1 MALLGKI
8 REKSIFLI
16 IVIGLALFAFVI
28 SGALG
33 TGNSDSTSN
42 EPIGTINGKE
52 IPLDNFRFMVEQ
64 TERNFGLTT
73 MQAVDNVWKQYVR
86 NFVFEDQFEIL
97 GIGAGRDQIEQV
109 VSSTESI
116 INDERFINEAGF
128 FDFGLF
134 TDFIVQM
141 KNSNPQAYESWK
153 QQELSIISSA
163 KENIYFD
170 LIKSSVAVT
179 PKDAEIFHH
188 LENDNIDIEYVKYP
202 YSHISDTIF
211 NISDQDIENYIDK
224 NQDKY
229 SRNESRSIE
238 YVSFFENATKKDIKD
253 IRESLINLTEDK
265 YEYNDVSKLTDTI
278 FGFYNTRYLNDFIN
292 RYSDEEFDSI
302 YLTKG
307 KLPSDYAEILF
318 NLKSGESF
326 GPYKDIN
333 SFKIS
338 KLIDKKKNGSIRAS
352 HILISHNE
360 SNRKPPNVNR
370 TKEEAKRVAN
380 NLYRQILRNK
390 SKFESLAEQ
399 FSDGPSKSLGGDLG
413 FFTEKQIEPAFFT
426 FAKKNRIGKV
436 GLVET
441 SFGFHIIKIVDK
453 QDMVLLASLT
463 KNIVPSE
470 KTSNEVFKNA
480 TQFEMN
486 SLNDNFQ
493 NAAQESNYNVRF
505 VPNINKLDENLPGL
519 PSQRRVIQ
527 WIFDDSREV
536 GEIKKF
542 DLSFGGYVVVK
553 LKNINYEGVADIDEV
568 REEITRELIN
578 KKKANLII
586 NENSNL
592 TTLEEFA
599 GKHKLEII
607 TANAINQK
615 SGTIVGSG
623 EEPLIVGKAFGL
635 EELEISKLL
644 IGKSGVYKL
653 KIIKKSIA
661 EDLPDYS
668 NLALKLESEE
678 RKNLPSL
685 IISALENTAEIKDNR
700 SIFYW
705 FINYNFIFEN
715 GMTVLNPFLEK

>member
-42 EPIGTINGKE
+42 EPIGVINGKE
-52 IPLDNFRFMVEQ
+52 IPLENFRFMVEQ

-86 NFVFEDQFEIL
+86 NFVFENQFEIL
-97 GIGAGRDQIEQV
+97 GIDAGRDQIEQV

-116 INDERFINEAGF
+116 INDERFTNEAGF

-141 KNSNPQAYESWK
+141 KNTNPQAYESWK

-170 LIKSSVAVT
+170 LIKSSIAVT
-179 PKDAEIFHH
+179 PKDAEIFYH
-188 LENDNIDIEYVKYP
+188 LENDNIDFEYVKYP
-202 YSHISDTIF
+202 YSQISDTIF
-211 NISDQDIENYIDK
+211 RFSDQEIKNYINK

-229 SRNESRSIE
+229 KRDESRSLD
-238 YVSFFENATKKDIKD
+238 YVAFFENATENDIKD
-253 IRESLINLTEDK
+253 IRESLIKLTEDRL
-265 YEYNDVSKLTDTI
+265 EYNDVSKLTDTI
-278 FGFYNTRYLNDFIN
+278 VGFYNTKYLNDFIN

-302 YLTKG
+302 YLAKG

-318 NLKSGESF
+318 NLKIGESF

-338 KLIDKKKNGSIRAS
+338 KLVDKKRNSSIRAS

-360 SNRKPPNVNR
+360 SNQKPPNINR
-370 TKEEAKRVAN
+370 TKDDAKRLAN
-380 NLYRQILRNK
+380 KLFRQILKNK
-390 SKFESLAEQ
+390 SKFESLAEE

-413 FFTEKQIEPAFFT
+413 FFTEEQIEPAFFS
-426 FAKKNRIGKV
+426 FAKKNRIGKIGV
-436 GLVET
+436 VET

-453 QDMVLLASLT
+453 QDLVLLANLT
-463 KNIVPSE
+463 KKIVPSE

-480 TQFEMN
+480 TKFEMN
-486 SLNDNFQ
+486 SLNNDFKS
-493 NAAQESNYNVRF
+493 AAQESGYNVRT
-505 VPNINKLDENLPGL
+505 VKNINKLDENLPGL
-519 PSQRRVIQ
+519 PSQRRIIQ
-527 WIFDDSREV
+527 WVFDDNREV
-536 GEIKKF
+536 GEIKRF

-553 LKNINYEGVADIDEV
+553 LKNINDKGVAKVDEV
-568 REEITRELIN
+568 RDEITSELLN
-578 KKKANLII
+578 KKKAELII
-586 NENSNL
+586 KDNSNI
-592 TTLEEFA
+592 TTLEKFA
-599 GKHKLEII
+599 AKNKLEII
-607 TANAINQK
+607 TANAVNQK

-623 EEPLIVGKAFGL
+623 EESFIVGKAFGL
-635 EELEISKLL
+635 DELQTSKLL
-644 IGKSGVYKL
+644 IGNSGVYKL
-653 KIIKKSIA
+653 KITKKSIA

-668 NLALKLESEE
+668 SLALKLENEE

-685 IISALENTAEIKDNR
+685 IISALENVAEIQDNR
-700 SIFYW
+700 AIFY
-705 FINYNFIFEN
+705 
-715 GMTVLNPFLEK
+715 

>member
-42 EPIGTINGKE
+42 EPIGVINGKE
-52 IPLDNFRFMVEQ
+52 IPLENFRFMVEQ

-86 NFVFEDQFEIL
+86 NFVFENQFEIL
-97 GIGAGRDQIEQV
+97 GIDAGRDQIEQV

-116 INDERFINEAGF
+116 INDERFTNEAGF

-141 KNSNPQAYESWK
+141 KNTNPQAYESWK

-170 LIKSSVAVT
+170 LIKSSIAVT
-179 PKDAEIFHH
+179 PKDAEIFYH
-188 LENDNIDIEYVKYP
+188 LENDNIDFEYVKYP
-202 YSHISDTIF
+202 YSQISDTIF
-211 NISDQDIENYIDK
+211 RFSDQEIKNYINK

-229 SRNESRSIE
+229 ERDESRSLD
-238 YVSFFENATKKDIKD
+238 YVAFFENATENDIKN
-253 IRESLINLTEDK
+253 IRESLIKLTEDRL
-265 YEYNDVSKLTDTI
+265 EYNDVSKLTDTI
-278 FGFYNTRYLNDFIN
+278 VGFYNTKYLNDFIN

-302 YLTKG
+302 YLAKG

-318 NLKSGESF
+318 NLKIGESF

-338 KLIDKKKNGSIRAS
+338 KLVDKKRNSSIRAS

-360 SNRKPPNVNR
+360 SNQKPPNINR
-370 TKEEAKRVAN
+370 TKDDAKRLAN
-380 NLYRQILRNK
+380 KLFRQILKNK
-390 SKFESLAEQ
+390 SKFESLAEE

-413 FFTEKQIEPAFFT
+413 FFTEEQIEPAFFS
-426 FAKKNRIGKV
+426 FAKKNRIGKIGV
-436 GLVET
+436 VET

-453 QDMVLLASLT
+453 QDLVLLANLT
-463 KNIVPSE
+463 KKIVPSE
-470 KTSNEVFKNA
+470 ETSNEVFKNA
-480 TQFEMN
+480 TKFEMN
-486 SLNDNFQ
+486 SLNNDFKS
-493 NAAQESNYNVRF
+493 AAQGSGYNVRT
-505 VPNINKLDENLPGL
+505 VKNINKLDENLPGL
-519 PSQRRVIQ
+519 PSQRRIIQ
-527 WIFDDSREV
+527 WVFDDDREV
-536 GEIKKF
+536 GEIKRF

-553 LKNINYEGVADIDEV
+553 LKNINDKGFAKVDEV
-568 REEITRELIN
+568 RDEITRELLN
-578 KKKANLII
+578 KKKAELII
-586 NENSNL
+586 KDNSNI
-592 TTLEEFA
+592 TTLEKFA
-599 GKHKLEII
+599 AKNKLEII
-607 TANAINQK
+607 TANAVNQK

-623 EEPLIVGKAFGL
+623 EESFIVGKAFGL
-635 EELEISKLL
+635 DELQTSKLL
-644 IGKSGVYKL
+644 IGNSGVYKL
-653 KIIKKSIA
+653 KITKKSIA

-668 NLALKLESEE
+668 SLALKLENEE

-685 IISALENTAEIKDNR
+685 IISALENVAEIQDNR
-700 SIFYW
+700 AIFY
-705 FINYNFIFEN
+705 
-715 GMTVLNPFLEK
+715 

>member
-33 TGNSDSTSN
+33 TGSSNSTSN
-42 EPIGTINGKE
+42 EPIGVINGKE
-52 IPLDNFRFMVEQ
+52 IPLENFRFMVEQ

-73 MQAVDNVWKQYVR
+73 MQAVNNVWKQYIR

-97 GIGAGRDQIEQV
+97 GIDAGRDQIEQV

-141 KNSNPQAYESWK
+141 KNTNPQAYESWK

-170 LIKSSVAVT
+170 LIKSSLAVT
-179 PKDAEIFHH
+179 SKDAEIFYH
-188 LENDNIDIEYVKYP
+188 LENDNIDLEYVKFP
-202 YSHISDTIF
+202 YSKIPDTIF
-211 NISDQDIENYIDK
+211 KLSDQDIKKYIDK
-224 NQDKY
+224 NQNKY
-229 SRNESRSIE
+229 KRDESRSIE
-238 YVSFFENATKKDIKD
+238 YVSFFENATEEDIKD
-253 IRESLINLTEDK
+253 IRESLLNLTEDRL
-265 YEYNDVSKLTDTI
+265 EYNDVSKLTDTI
-278 FGFYNTRYLNDFIN
+278 VGFYNTKYLSDFVN

-318 NLKSGESF
+318 NLKIGESF

-338 KLIDKKKNGSIRAS
+338 KLIDKKKNASIRAS

-360 SNRKPPNVNR
+360 SNAKPPNINR
-370 TKEEAKRVAN
+370 TKDEAKKLAN
-380 NLYRQILRNK
+380 KLFRQIIRNK
-390 SKFESLAEQ
+390 SKFESLAEE

-413 FFTEKQIEPAFFT
+413 FFTQDQIEPEFFR
-426 FAKKNRIGKV
+426 FAENNRIGKI

-441 SFGFHIIKIVDK
+441 SFGFHVIKIVDK
-453 QDMVLLASLT
+453 EDLVLIANLT
-463 KNIVPSE
+463 KKIVPSE
-470 KTSNEVFKNA
+470 QTSNEVFKNA

-486 SLNDNFQ
+486 SLNNNFET
-493 NAAQESNYNVRF
+493 AAQKSGYKIRLVS
-505 VPNINKLDENLPGL
+505 NINKLDENLPGL
-519 PSQRRVIQ
+519 PSQRRIVQ
-527 WIFDDSREV
+527 WAFDDTREL
-536 GEIKKF
+536 GEIKRF

-553 LKNINYEGVADIDEV
+553 LKNINDKGVRDLNEV
-568 REEITRELIN
+568 REEITREILN
-578 KKKANLII
+578 NKKANLIVK
-586 NENSNL
+586 ENSNFN
-592 TTLEEFA
+592 TLEEFA
-599 GKHKLEII
+599 AKNKLEII

-623 EEPLIVGKAFGL
+623 EEPFIVGKAFGL
-635 EELEISKLL
+635 DESEISELL
-644 IGKSGVYKL
+644 IGNSGVFKL
-653 KIIKKSIA
+653 KISKKSYA

-668 NLALKLESEE
+668 ELASKLETEE
-678 RKNLPSL
+678 RKNLSNL
-685 IISALENTAEIKDNR
+685 IISALENIAEIKDNR
-700 SIFYW
+700 STFY
-705 FINYNFIFEN
+705 
-715 GMTVLNPFLEK
+715 

>member
-42 EPIGTINGKE
+42 EPIGVINGKE
-52 IPLDNFRFMVEQ
+52 IPLENFRFMVEQ
-64 TERNFGLTT
+64 TERNFSLTT

-86 NFVFEDQFEIL
+86 NFVFENQFEIL
-97 GIGAGRDQIEQV
+97 GIDAGRDQIEQV

-116 INDERFINEAGF
+116 INDERFTNEAGF

-134 TDFIVQM
+134 TDFIIQM
-141 KNSNPQAYESWK
+141 KNTNPQAYESWK

-170 LIKSSVAVT
+170 LIKSSIAVT
-179 PKDAEIFHH
+179 PKDAEIFYH
-188 LENDNIDIEYVKYP
+188 LENDNIDFEYVKYP
-202 YSHISDTIF
+202 YSQISDTIF
-211 NISDQDIENYIDK
+211 RFSDQEIKNYINK

-229 SRNESRSIE
+229 ERDESRSLD
-238 YVSFFENATKKDIKD
+238 YVAFFENATDNDIKD
-253 IRESLINLTEDK
+253 IRESLIKLTEDRL
-265 YEYNDVSKLTDTI
+265 EYNDVSKLTDTI
-278 FGFYNTRYLNDFIN
+278 VGFYNTKYLNDFIN

-302 YLTKG
+302 YLAKG
-307 KLPSDYAEILF
+307 KLPSEYAEILF
-318 NLKSGESF
+318 NLKIGESF

-338 KLIDKKKNGSIRAS
+338 KLVDKKRNSSIRAS

-360 SNRKPPNVNR
+360 SNQKPPNINR
-370 TKEEAKRVAN
+370 TKDDAKRLAN
-380 NLYRQILRNK
+380 KLFRQILKNK
-390 SKFESLAEQ
+390 SKFESLAEE

-413 FFTEKQIEPAFFT
+413 FFTEEQIEPAFFS
-426 FAKKNRIGKV
+426 FAKKNRIGKIGV
-436 GLVET
+436 VET

-453 QDMVLLASLT
+453 QDLVLLANLT
-463 KNIVPSE
+463 KKIVPSE

-480 TQFEMN
+480 TKFEMN
-486 SLNDNFQ
+486 SLNNDFKS
-493 NAAQESNYNVRF
+493 AAQGSGYNVRT
-505 VPNINKLDENLPGL
+505 VKNINKLDENLPGL
-519 PSQRRVIQ
+519 PSQRRIIQ
-527 WIFDDSREV
+527 WVFDDDREV
-536 GEIKKF
+536 GEIKRF

-553 LKNINYEGVADIDEV
+553 LKNINDKGFAKVDEV
-568 REEITRELIN
+568 RDEITRELLN
-578 KKKANLII
+578 KKKAELII
-586 NENSNL
+586 KDNSNI

-599 GKHKLEII
+599 AKNKLEIT

-623 EEPLIVGKAFGL
+623 EESFIVGKAFGL
-635 EELEISKLL
+635 DELQTSKLL
-644 IGKSGVYKL
+644 IGNSGVYKL
-653 KIIKKSIA
+653 KITKRSIA

-668 NLALKLESEE
+668 SLALKLENEE

-685 IISALENTAEIKDNR
+685 IISALENVAEIQDNR
-700 SIFYW
+700 AIFY
-705 FINYNFIFEN
+705 
-715 GMTVLNPFLEK
+715 

>member
-33 TGNSDSTSN
+33 TGSSNSTSN
-42 EPIGTINGKE
+42 EPIGVINGKE
-52 IPLDNFRFMVEQ
+52 IPLENFRFMVEQ

-73 MQAVDNVWKQYVR
+73 MQAVNNVWKQYIR

-97 GIGAGRDQIEQV
+97 GIDAGRDQIEQV

-141 KNSNPQAYESWK
+141 KNTNPQAYESWK

-170 LIKSSVAVT
+170 LIKSSLAVT
-179 PKDAEIFHH
+179 SKDAEIFYH
-188 LENDNIDIEYVKYP
+188 LENDNIDLEYVKFP
-202 YSHISDTIF
+202 YSKIPDTIF
-211 NISDQDIENYIDK
+211 KLSDQDIKKYIDK
-224 NQDKY
+224 NQNKY
-229 SRNESRSIE
+229 KRDESRSIE
-238 YVSFFENATKKDIKD
+238 YVSFFENATEEDIKD
-253 IRESLINLTEDK
+253 IRESLLNLTEDRL
-265 YEYNDVSKLTDTI
+265 EYNDVSKLTDTI
-278 FGFYNTRYLNDFIN
+278 VGFYNTKYLSDFVN

-318 NLKSGESF
+318 NLKIGESF

-338 KLIDKKKNGSIRAS
+338 KLIDKKKNASIRAS

-360 SNRKPPNVNR
+360 SNAKPPNINR
-370 TKEEAKRVAN
+370 TKDEAKKLAN
-380 NLYRQILRNK
+380 KLFRQIIRDK
-390 SKFESLAEQ
+390 SKFESLAEE

-413 FFTEKQIEPAFFT
+413 FFTQDQIEPEFFR
-426 FAKKNRIGKV
+426 FAENNRIGKI

-441 SFGFHIIKIVDK
+441 SFGFHVIKIVDK
-453 QDMVLLASLT
+453 EDLVLIANLT
-463 KNIVPSE
+463 KKIVPSE
-470 KTSNEVFKNA
+470 QTSNEVFKNA

-486 SLNDNFQ
+486 SLNNNFEI
-493 NAAQESNYNVRF
+493 AAQKSGYKIRLVS
-505 VPNINKLDENLPGL
+505 NINKLDENLPGL
-519 PSQRRVIQ
+519 PSQRRIVQ
-527 WIFDDSREV
+527 WAFDDTREL
-536 GEIKKF
+536 GEIKRF

-553 LKNINYEGVADIDEV
+553 LKNINDKGVRDLNEV
-568 REEITRELIN
+568 REEITREILN
-578 KKKANLII
+578 NKKANLIVK
-586 NENSNL
+586 ENSNFN
-592 TTLEEFA
+592 TLEEFA
-599 GKHKLEII
+599 AKNKLEII

-623 EEPLIVGKAFGL
+623 EEPFIVGKAFGL
-635 EELEISKLL
+635 DESEISELL
-644 IGKSGVYKL
+644 IGNSGVFKL
-653 KIIKKSIA
+653 KISKKSNA

-668 NLALKLESEE
+668 ELASKMETEE
-678 RKNLPSL
+678 RKNLSNL
-685 IISALENTAEIKDNR
+685 IISALENIAEIEDNR
-700 SIFYW
+700 STFY
-705 FINYNFIFEN
+705 
-715 GMTVLNPFLEK
+715 

>member
-33 TGNSDSTSN
+33 TGSSNSTSN
-42 EPIGTINGKE
+42 EPIGVINGKE
-52 IPLDNFRFMVEQ
+52 IPLENFRFMVEQ

-73 MQAVDNVWKQYVR
+73 MQAVNNVWKQYIR

-97 GIGAGRDQIEQV
+97 GIDAGRDQIEQV

-141 KNSNPQAYESWK
+141 KNTNPQAYESWK

-170 LIKSSVAVT
+170 LIKSSLAVT
-179 PKDAEIFHH
+179 SKDAEIFYH
-188 LENDNIDIEYVKYP
+188 LENDNIDLEYVKFP
-202 YSHISDTIF
+202 YSKIPDTIF
-211 NISDQDIENYIDK
+211 KLSDQDIKKYIDK
-224 NQDKY
+224 NQNKY
-229 SRNESRSIE
+229 KRDESRSIE
-238 YVSFFENATKKDIKD
+238 YVSFFENATEEDIKD
-253 IRESLINLTEDK
+253 IRESLLNLTEDRL
-265 YEYNDVSKLTDTI
+265 EYNDVSKLTDTI
-278 FGFYNTRYLNDFIN
+278 VGFYNTKYLSDFIN
-292 RYSDEEFDSI
+292 RYSDKEFDSI

-318 NLKSGESF
+318 NLKIGESF
-326 GPYKDIN
+326 GPYRDIN

-338 KLIDKKKNGSIRAS
+338 KLVDKKKNASIRAS

-360 SNRKPPNVNR
+360 SNAKPPNINR
-370 TKEEAKRVAN
+370 TKDEAKKLAN
-380 NLYRQILRNK
+380 KLFRQILRNK
-390 SKFESLAEQ
+390 SKFESLAEE

-413 FFTEKQIEPAFFT
+413 FFTQDQIEPEFFS
-426 FAKKNRIGKV
+426 FAEKNRIGKI

-441 SFGFHIIKIVDK
+441 SFGFHVIKIVDK
-453 QDMVLLASLT
+453 EDLVLIANLT
-463 KNIVPSE
+463 KKIVPSE
-470 KTSNEVFKNA
+470 QTSNEVFKNA

-486 SLNDNFQ
+486 SLNNNFET
-493 NAAQESNYNVRF
+493 AAQKSGYKIRLVS
-505 VPNINKLDENLPGL
+505 NINKLDENLPGL
-519 PSQRRVIQ
+519 PSQRRIVQ
-527 WIFDDSREV
+527 WAFDDTREL
-536 GEIKKF
+536 GEIKRF

-553 LKNINYEGVADIDEV
+553 LKNINDKGVRDLNEV
-568 REEITRELIN
+568 REEITREILN
-578 KKKANLII
+578 NKKANLIVK
-586 NENSNL
+586 ENSNFN
-592 TTLEEFA
+592 TLEEFA
-599 GKHKLEII
+599 AKNKLEII

-623 EEPLIVGKAFGL
+623 EEPFIVGKAFGL
-635 EELEISKLL
+635 DESEISELL
-644 IGKSGVYKL
+644 IGNSGVFKL
-653 KIIKKSIA
+653 KISKKSYA

-668 NLALKLESEE
+668 ELASKLETEE
-678 RKNLPSL
+678 RKNLSNL
-685 IISALENTAEIKDNR
+685 IISALENIAEIKDNR
-700 SIFYW
+700 STFY
-705 FINYNFIFEN
+705 
-715 GMTVLNPFLEK
+715 

>member
-33 TGNSDSTSN
+33 TGNSDSISN

-73 MQAVDNVWKQYVR
+73 MQAVDNVWKQYIR

-97 GIGAGRDQIEQV
+97 GIDAGRDQIEQV

-170 LIKSSVAVT
+170 LIKSSIAVT

-202 YSHISDTIF
+202 YSQISDTIF
-211 NISDQDIENYIDK
+211 NLSDQDIENYIDK

-229 SRNESRSIE
+229 TRNESRSIE
-238 YVSFFENATKKDIKD
+238 YVSFFENATEKDIKD
-253 IRESLINLTEDK
+253 IRESLSNLTEDK

-278 FGFYNTRYLNDFIN
+278 VGFYNTRYLNDFIN

-318 NLKSGESF
+318 NLKPGESF

-370 TKEEAKRVAN
+370 TKDEAKRVAN
-380 NLYRQILRNK
+380 NLFRQVLRNN
-390 SKFESLAEQ
+390 SKFESLAEE

-413 FFTEKQIEPAFFT
+413 FFTEKQMEPAFFS
-426 FAKKNRIGKV
+426 FVKKNRIGKI

-453 QDMVLLASLT
+453 EDLVLLASLT

-493 NAAQESNYNVRF
+493 NSAREGNHKVRF

-519 PSQRRVIQ
+519 PSSQRRVIQ

-553 LKNINYEGVADIDEV
+553 LKNINYEGVADIDEL

-599 GKHKLEII
+599 GKNKLEII

-623 EEPLIVGKAFGL
+623 DEPFIVGKAFGL
-635 EELEISKLL
+635 EEFEISKLL

-661 EDLPDYS
+661 EDLLDYS
-668 NLALKLESEE
+668 DLALKLESEE

-700 SIFYW
+700 SIFY
-705 FINYNFIFEN
+705 
-715 GMTVLNPFLEK
+715 

>member
-97 GIGAGRDQIEQV
+97 GIDAGRDQIEQV

-134 TDFIVQM
+134 TDFIIQM

-202 YSHISDTIF
+202 YSQISDTIF
-211 NISDQDIENYIDK
+211 NISDQDIENFVDK
-224 NQDKY
+224 NQDKF

-238 YVSFFENATKKDIKD
+238 YVSFFENATEKDIKD
-253 IRESLINLTEDK
+253 IRESLTNLTEDK

-278 FGFYNTRYLNDFIN
+278 VGFYNTRYLNDFIN

-360 SNRKPPNVNR
+360 SNRKPPDVNR
-370 TKEEAKRVAN
+370 TKDEAKRLAN
-380 NLYRQILRNK
+380 NLFRQILRNK
-390 SKFESLAEQ
+390 SKFESLAEE

-413 FFTEKQIEPAFFT
+413 FFTEKQIEPPFFS
-426 FAKKNRIGKV
+426 FAKKNRIGKI

-453 QDMVLLASLT
+453 QDLVLLASLT

-505 VPNINKLDENLPGL
+505 VPNINRLDENLPGL

-568 REEITRELIN
+568 REEITRELLN
-578 KKKANLII
+578 KKKASLII

-599 GKHKLEII
+599 GKNKLEII
-607 TANAINQK
+607 AANAINQK

-623 EEPLIVGKAFGL
+623 EEPFIVGKAFGL

-700 SIFYW
+700 SIFY
-705 FINYNFIFEN
+705 
-715 GMTVLNPFLEK
+715 

>member
-42 EPIGTINGKE
+42 EPIGVINGKE
-52 IPLDNFRFMVEQ
+52 IPLENFRFMVEQ

-86 NFVFEDQFEIL
+86 NFVFENQFEIL
-97 GIGAGRDQIEQV
+97 GIDAGRDQIEQV

-116 INDERFINEAGF
+116 INDERFTNEAGF

-141 KNSNPQAYESWK
+141 KNTNPQAYESWK

-170 LIKSSVAVT
+170 LIKSSIAVT
-179 PKDAEIFHH
+179 PKDAEIFYH
-188 LENDNIDIEYVKYP
+188 LENDNIDFEYVKYP
-202 YSHISDTIF
+202 YSQISDTIF
-211 NISDQDIENYIDK
+211 RFSDQEIKNYINK

-229 SRNESRSIE
+229 ERDESRSLD
-238 YVSFFENATKKDIKD
+238 YVAFFENATENDIKN
-253 IRESLINLTEDK
+253 IRESLIKLTEDRL
-265 YEYNDVSKLTDTI
+265 EYNDVSKLTDTI
-278 FGFYNTRYLNDFIN
+278 VGFYNTKYLNDFIN

-302 YLTKG
+302 YLAKG

-318 NLKSGESF
+318 NLKIGESF

-338 KLIDKKKNGSIRAS
+338 KLVDKKRNSSIRAS

-360 SNRKPPNVNR
+360 SNQKPPNINR
-370 TKEEAKRVAN
+370 TKDDAKRLAN
-380 NLYRQILRNK
+380 KLFRQILKNK
-390 SKFESLAEQ
+390 SKFESLAEE

-413 FFTEKQIEPAFFT
+413 FFTEEQIEPAFFS
-426 FAKKNRIGKV
+426 FAKKNRIGKIGV
-436 GLVET
+436 VET

-453 QDMVLLASLT
+453 QDLVLLANLT
-463 KNIVPSE
+463 KKIVPSE
-470 KTSNEVFKNA
+470 ETSNEVFKNA
-480 TQFEMN
+480 TKFEMN
-486 SLNDNFQ
+486 SLNNDFKS
-493 NAAQESNYNVRF
+493 AAQESGYNVRT
-505 VPNINKLDENLPGL
+505 VKNINKLDENLPGL
-519 PSQRRVIQ
+519 PSQRRIIQ
-527 WIFDDSREV
+527 WVFDDNREV
-536 GEIKKF
+536 GEIKRF

-553 LKNINYEGVADIDEV
+553 LKNINDKGFAKVDEV
-568 REEITRELIN
+568 RDEITRELLN
-578 KKKANLII
+578 KKKAELII
-586 NENSNL
+586 KDNSNI

-599 GKHKLEII
+599 AKNKLEIT

-623 EEPLIVGKAFGL
+623 EESFIVGKAFGL
-635 EELEISKLL
+635 DELQTSKLL
-644 IGKSGVYKL
+644 IGNSGVYKL
-653 KIIKKSIA
+653 KITKKSIA

-668 NLALKLESEE
+668 SLALKLENEE

-685 IISALENTAEIKDNR
+685 IISALENVAEIQDNR
-700 SIFYW
+700 AIFY
-705 FINYNFIFEN
+705 
-715 GMTVLNPFLEK
+715 

>member
-42 EPIGTINGKE
+42 EPIGVINGKE
-52 IPLDNFRFMVEQ
+52 IPLENFRFMVEQ

-86 NFVFEDQFEIL
+86 NFVFENQFEIL
-97 GIGAGRDQIEQV
+97 GIDAGRDQIEQV

-116 INDERFINEAGF
+116 INDERFTNEAGF

-141 KNSNPQAYESWK
+141 KNTNPQAYESWK

-170 LIKSSVAVT
+170 LIKSSIAVT
-179 PKDAEIFHH
+179 PKDAEIFYH
-188 LENDNIDIEYVKYP
+188 LENDNIDFEYVKYP
-202 YSHISDTIF
+202 FSQISDTIF
-211 NISDQDIENYIDK
+211 RFSDQEIKNYINK

-229 SRNESRSIE
+229 KRDESRSLD
-238 YVSFFENATKKDIKD
+238 YVAFFENATENDIKD
-253 IRESLINLTEDK
+253 IRESLIKLTDDRL
-265 YEYNDVSKLTDTI
+265 EYNDVSKLTDTI
-278 FGFYNTRYLNDFIN
+278 VGFYNTKNLNDFIN

-302 YLTKG
+302 YLAKG

-318 NLKSGESF
+318 NLKIGESF

-338 KLIDKKKNGSIRAS
+338 KLVDKKRNSSIRAS

-360 SNRKPPNVNR
+360 SNQKPPNVNR
-370 TKEEAKRVAN
+370 TKDDAKRLSN
-380 NLYRQILRNK
+380 KLFRQILKDK
-390 SKFESLAEQ
+390 SKFESLAEE

-413 FFTEKQIEPAFFT
+413 FFTEEQIEPAFFS
-426 FAKKNRIGKV
+426 FAKKNRIGKIGV
-436 GLVET
+436 VET

-453 QDMVLLASLT
+453 QDLVLLANLT
-463 KNIVPSE
+463 KKIVPSE
-470 KTSNEVFKNA
+470 QTSNEVFKNA
-480 TQFEMN
+480 TKFEMT
-486 SLNDNFQ
+486 SLNNDFKS
-493 NAAQESNYNVRF
+493 AAQESGYNVRT
-505 VPNINKLDENLPGL
+505 VKNINKLDENLPGL
-519 PSQRRVIQ
+519 PSQRRIIQ
-527 WIFDDSREV
+527 WVFDDNREV
-536 GEIKKF
+536 GEIKRF

-553 LKNINYEGVADIDEV
+553 LKNINDKGVANVDEV
-568 REEITRELIN
+568 RDEITSELLN
-578 KKKANLII
+578 KKKAELII
-586 NENSNL
+586 KDNSNI
-592 TTLEEFA
+592 TTLEKFA
-599 GKHKLEII
+599 AKNKLEII
-607 TANAINQK
+607 TANAVNQR

-623 EEPLIVGKAFGL
+623 AEPFIVGKAFAL
-635 EELEISKLL
+635 DELQTSKLL
-644 IGKSGVYKL
+644 IGNSGVYKL
-653 KIIKKSIA
+653 KITKKSIA

-668 NLALKLESEE
+668 SLALKLENEE

-685 IISALENTAEIKDNR
+685 IISALENVAEIQDNR
-700 SIFYW
+700 AFFY
-705 FINYNFIFEN
+705 
-715 GMTVLNPFLEK
+715 

>member
-42 EPIGTINGKE
+42 EPIGVINGKE
-52 IPLDNFRFMVEQ
+52 IPLENFRFMVEQ

-86 NFVFEDQFEIL
+86 NFVFENQFEML
-97 GIGAGRDQIEQV
+97 GIDAGRDQIEQV

-116 INDERFINEAGF
+116 INDERFTNEAGF

-170 LIKSSVAVT
+170 LIKSSIAVT
-179 PKDAEIFHH
+179 PKDAEIFYH
-188 LENDNIDIEYVKYP
+188 LENDNIDFEYVKYP
-202 YSHISDTIF
+202 YSQISDTIF
-211 NISDQDIENYIDK
+211 RFSDQEIKNYINK

-229 SRNESRSIE
+229 KRDESRSLD
-238 YVSFFENATKKDIKD
+238 YVAFFENATENDIKD
-253 IRESLINLTEDK
+253 IRESLIKLTEDRL
-265 YEYNDVSKLTDTI
+265 EYNDVSKLTDTI
-278 FGFYNTRYLNDFIN
+278 VGFYNTKYLNDFIN

-302 YLTKG
+302 YLAKG

-318 NLKSGESF
+318 NLKIGESF

-338 KLIDKKKNGSIRAS
+338 KLVDKKRNSSIRAS

-360 SNRKPPNVNR
+360 SNQKPPNVNR
-370 TKEEAKRVAN
+370 TKDDAKRLAN
-380 NLYRQILRNK
+380 KLFRQILKNK
-390 SKFESLAEQ
+390 SKFESLAEE

-413 FFTEKQIEPAFFT
+413 FFTEEQIEPAFFS
-426 FAKKNRIGKV
+426 FAKKNRIGKIGV
-436 GLVET
+436 VET

-453 QDMVLLASLT
+453 QDLVLLANLT
-463 KNIVPSE
+463 KKIVPSE

-480 TQFEMN
+480 TKFEMN
-486 SLNDNFQ
+486 SLNNDFKS
-493 NAAQESNYNVRF
+493 AAQESGYNVRT
-505 VPNINKLDENLPGL
+505 VKNINKLDENLPGL
-519 PSQRRVIQ
+519 PSQRRIIQ
-527 WIFDDSREV
+527 WVFDDNREV
-536 GEIKKF
+536 GEIKRF

-553 LKNINYEGVADIDEV
+553 LKNINDKGVAKVDEV
-568 REEITRELIN
+568 RDEITSELLN
-578 KKKANLII
+578 KKKAELII
-586 NENSNL
+586 KDNSNI
-592 TTLEEFA
+592 TTLEKFA
-599 GKHKLEII
+599 AKNKLEII
-607 TANAINQK
+607 TANAVNQK

-623 EEPLIVGKAFGL
+623 EESFIVGKAFGL
-635 EELEISKLL
+635 DELQTSKLL
-644 IGKSGVYKL
+644 IGNSGVYKL
-653 KIIKKSIA
+653 KITKKTIA

-668 NLALKLESEE
+668 SLALKLENEE

-685 IISALENTAEIKDNR
+685 IISALENVAEIQDNR
-700 SIFYW
+700 AFFY
-705 FINYNFIFEN
+705 
-715 GMTVLNPFLEK
+715 

>member
-33 TGNSDSTSN
+33 SGNSDDTSN
-42 EPIGTINGKE
+42 DPIGIVNGKE
-52 IPLDNFRFMVEQ
+52 IPLENFRFMVEQ

-73 MQAVDNVWKQYVR
+73 MQAVDNVWKQYIR
-86 NFVFEDQFEIL
+86 NFVFENQFEIL
-97 GIGAGRDQIEQV
+97 GIDAGRDQIEQV

-141 KNSNPQAYESWK
+141 KNTNPQAYESWK

-179 PKDAEIFHH
+179 EKDAEIYYH
-188 LENDNIDIEYVKYP
+188 LENDNIDIEYVKFP
-202 YSHISDTIF
+202 YSEVSDTIF
-211 NISDQDIENYIDK
+211 KLSDQDIKNYIDNNK
-224 NQDKY
+224 DKY
-229 SRNESRSIE
+229 KRDESRSVE
-238 YVSFFENATKKDIKD
+238 YVSFFENATEEDIKD
-253 IRESLINLTEDK
+253 IRESIVDLTKDK

-278 FGFYNTRYLNDFIN
+278 IGFYNTKYLDEFVN
-292 RYSDEEFDSI
+292 RHSDEEFDSI

-307 KLPSDYAEILF
+307 KLPSEYAEILF
-318 NLKSGESF
+318 NLKIGESF

-338 KLIDKKKNGSIRAS
+338 KLIDRKKNGSIRAS

-360 SNRKPPNVNR
+360 SNRKPPNVQR
-370 TKEEAKRVAN
+370 TKTEAKRLAN
-380 NLYRQILRNK
+380 NLFKQIKRNK
-390 SKFESLAEQ
+390 GKFENLAQE

-413 FFTEKQIEPAFFT
+413 FFTEEQIEPAFFN
-426 FAKKNRIGKV
+426 FAKNNRIGKI

-453 QDMVLLASLT
+453 EDMVLLASLT
-463 KNIVPSE
+463 KKIIPSD

-486 SLNDNFQ
+486 ALDKGFKDT
-493 NAAQESNYNVRF
+493 AQEGNIKVRY

-519 PSQRRVIQ
+519 PSQRRIVQ
-527 WIFDDSREV
+527 WIFDDSREI
-536 GEIKKF
+536 GEIKRF

-553 LKNINYEGVADIDEV
+553 IDDIIDEGIADINEV
-568 REEITRELIN
+568 RDEIRLKLLN
-578 KKKANLII
+578 KKKADLII
-586 NENSNL
+586 KDNSKIK
-592 TTLEEFA
+592 TLEQFA
-599 GKHKLEII
+599 AKNKLEII
-607 TANAINQK
+607 NANAINQK

-623 EEPLIVGKAFGL
+623 NEPYIVGKAFGL
-635 EELEISKLL
+635 DELQTSNLL
-644 IGKSGVYKL
+644 IGNSGIYKL
-653 KIIKKSIA
+653 RVIKKTIA
-661 EDLPDYS
+661 DELSNYSDLAY
-668 NLALKLESEE
+668 KLQSEE
-678 RKNLPSL
+678 RENLSSL
-685 IISALENTAEIKDNR
+685 IISALENTAQIEDNR
-700 SIFYW
+700 SDY
-705 FINYNFIFEN
+705 Y
-715 GMTVLNPFLEK
+715 

>member
-1 MALLGKI
+1 M
-8 REKSIFLI
+8 
-16 IVIGLALFAFVI
+16 ALFAFVI

-33 TGNSDSTSN
+33 TGNSDGFSN
-42 EPIGTINGKE
+42 EKIGSINGKE
-52 IPLDNFRFMVEQ
+52 VPIENFRFMVEQ

-73 MQAVDNVWKQYVR
+73 MQAVDNVWKQYIR

-97 GIGAGRDQIEQV
+97 GIDAGRDQIEQV

-116 INDERFINEAGF
+116 INDQRFINEAGF

-141 KNSNPQAYESWK
+141 KNTNPQAYESWK

-179 PKDAEIFHH
+179 PKDAEIFYH

-202 YSHISDTIF
+202 YSEISDTIF
-211 NISDQDIENYIDK
+211 KLSDQEIKIYIDK
-224 NQDKY
+224 NEDKFGID
-229 SRNESRSIE
+229 ESRSVE
-238 YVSFFENATKKDIKD
+238 YVSFFENATEEDIKE
-253 IRESLINLTEDK
+253 IRESLTNLTDDRF
-265 YEYNDVSKLTDTI
+265 EYNDVSKLTDTI
-278 FGFYNTRYLNDFIN
+278 VGFYNTKYLNDFIN

-318 NLKSGESF
+318 NLKVGESF

-360 SNRKPPNVNR
+360 SNRKPPNVDR
-370 TKEEAKRVAN
+370 TKEDARKLAN
-380 NLYRQILRNK
+380 NLFRQILRDK
-390 SKFESLAEQ
+390 SKFENIAQE

-413 FFTEKQIEPAFFT
+413 FFTENQIEPAFFN
-426 FAKKNRIGKV
+426 FAKKNRIGKI

-441 SFGFHIIKIVDK
+441 SFGYHVIKIVDK
-453 QDMVLLASLT
+453 EDLVLLASLT
-463 KNIVPSE
+463 KKIVPSE
-470 KTSNEVFKNA
+470 QTSNEVFKNA

-486 SLNDNFQ
+486 ALNDNFQ
-493 NAAQESNYNVRF
+493 SAAQESGYNVRF
-505 VPNINKLDENLPGL
+505 IPKINKLDENLPGL
-519 PSQRRVIQ
+519 PSQRRIIQ
-527 WIFDDSREV
+527 WVFDDSRQI
-536 GEIKKF
+536 GEIKRF

-553 LKNINYEGVADIDEV
+553 LNSINDKGVAEIDEV
-568 REEITRELIN
+568 RDEITRVLLN

-586 NENSNL
+586 EDNLNL

-599 GKHKLEII
+599 AKNQLEII
-607 TANAINQK
+607 KASAINQK

-623 EEPLIVGKAFGL
+623 NEPFIVGKAFGVD
-635 EELEISKLL
+635 ELQTSELL
-644 IGKSGVYKL
+644 IGNSGVYKL
-653 KIIKKSIA
+653 KVTKKSVA

-668 NLALKLESEE
+668 NLALELESEE

-685 IISALENTAEIKDNR
+685 IISALEDIAEIEDNR
-700 SIFYW
+700 SIY
-705 FINYNFIFEN
+705 Y
-715 GMTVLNPFLEK
+715 

>member
-33 TGNSDSTSN
+33 TGSSNSTSN
-42 EPIGTINGKE
+42 EPIGVINGKE
-52 IPLDNFRFMVEQ
+52 IPLENFRFMVEQ

-73 MQAVDNVWKQYVR
+73 MQAVNNVWKQYIR

-97 GIGAGRDQIEQV
+97 GIDAGRDQIEQV

-141 KNSNPQAYESWK
+141 KNTNPQAYESWK

-170 LIKSSVAVT
+170 LIKSSLAVT
-179 PKDAEIFHH
+179 SKDAEIFYH
-188 LENDNIDIEYVKYP
+188 LENDNIDLEYVKFP
-202 YSHISDTIF
+202 YSKIPDTIF
-211 NISDQDIENYIDK
+211 KLSDQDIKKYIDK
-224 NQDKY
+224 NQNKY
-229 SRNESRSIE
+229 KRDESRSIE
-238 YVSFFENATKKDIKD
+238 YVSFFENATEEDIKD
-253 IRESLINLTEDK
+253 IRESLLNLTEDRL
-265 YEYNDVSKLTDTI
+265 EYNNVSKLTDTI
-278 FGFYNTRYLNDFIN
+278 VGFYNTKYLSDFVN

-318 NLKSGESF
+318 NLKIGESF

-338 KLIDKKKNGSIRAS
+338 KLIDKKKNASIRAS

-360 SNRKPPNVNR
+360 SNAKPPNINR
-370 TKEEAKRVAN
+370 TKDEAKKLAN
-380 NLYRQILRNK
+380 KLFRQIIRNK
-390 SKFESLAEQ
+390 SKFESLAEE

-413 FFTEKQIEPAFFT
+413 FFTQDQIEPEFFR
-426 FAKKNRIGKV
+426 FAENNRIGKI

-441 SFGFHIIKIVDK
+441 SFGFHVIKIVDK
-453 QDMVLLASLT
+453 EDLVLIANLT
-463 KNIVPSE
+463 KKIVPSE
-470 KTSNEVFKNA
+470 QTSNEVFKNA

-486 SLNDNFQ
+486 SLNNNFET
-493 NAAQESNYNVRF
+493 AAQKSGYKIRL

-519 PSQRRVIQ
+519 PSQRRIVQ
-527 WIFDDSREV
+527 WAFDDTREL
-536 GEIKKF
+536 GEIKRF

-553 LKNINYEGVADIDEV
+553 LKNINDKGVRDLNEV
-568 REEITRELIN
+568 REEITREILN
-578 KKKANLII
+578 NKKANLIVK
-586 NENSNL
+586 ENSNFN
-592 TTLEEFA
+592 TLEEFA
-599 GKHKLEII
+599 AKNKLEII

-623 EEPLIVGKAFGL
+623 EEPFIVGKAFGL
-635 EELEISKLL
+635 DESEISELL
-644 IGKSGVYKL
+644 IGNSGVFKL
-653 KIIKKSIA
+653 KISKKSYA
-661 EDLPDYS
+661 EDLPDYLE
-668 NLALKLESEE
+668 LASKLETEE
-678 RKNLPSL
+678 RKNLSNL
-685 IISALENTAEIKDNR
+685 IISALENIAEIKDNR
-700 SIFYW
+700 STFY
-705 FINYNFIFEN
+705 
-715 GMTVLNPFLEK
+715 

>member
-42 EPIGTINGKE
+42 EPIGVINGKE
-52 IPLDNFRFMVEQ
+52 IPLENFRFMVEQ

-86 NFVFEDQFEIL
+86 NFVFENQFEIL
-97 GIGAGRDQIEQV
+97 GIDAGRDQIEQV

-116 INDERFINEAGF
+116 INDERFTNEAGF

-170 LIKSSVAVT
+170 LIKSSIAVT
-179 PKDAEIFHH
+179 PKDAEIFYH
-188 LENDNIDIEYVKYP
+188 LENDNIDFEYVKYP
-202 YSHISDTIF
+202 YSQISDTIF
-211 NISDQDIENYIDK
+211 RFSDQEIKNYINK

-229 SRNESRSIE
+229 KRDESRSLD
-238 YVSFFENATKKDIKD
+238 YVAFFENATENDIKD
-253 IRESLINLTEDK
+253 IRESLIKLTEDRL
-265 YEYNDVSKLTDTI
+265 EYNDVSKLTDTI
-278 FGFYNTRYLNDFIN
+278 VGFYNTEYLNDFIN

-302 YLTKG
+302 YLAKG

-318 NLKSGESF
+318 NLKIGESF

-338 KLIDKKKNGSIRAS
+338 KLVDKKRNSSIRAS

-360 SNRKPPNVNR
+360 SNQKPPNVNR
-370 TKEEAKRVAN
+370 TKDDAKRLAN
-380 NLYRQILRNK
+380 KLFRQILKNK
-390 SKFESLAEQ
+390 SKFESLAEE

-413 FFTEKQIEPAFFT
+413 FFTEEQIEPAFFS
-426 FAKKNRIGKV
+426 FAKKNRIGKIGV
-436 GLVET
+436 VET

-453 QDMVLLASLT
+453 QDLVLLANLT
-463 KNIVPSE
+463 KKIVPSE

-480 TQFEMN
+480 TKFEMN
-486 SLNDNFQ
+486 SLNNDFKS
-493 NAAQESNYNVRF
+493 AAQESGYNVRT
-505 VPNINKLDENLPGL
+505 VKNINKLDENLPGL
-519 PSQRRVIQ
+519 PSQRRIIQ
-527 WIFDDSREV
+527 WVFDDNREV
-536 GEIKKF
+536 GEIKRF

-553 LKNINYEGVADIDEV
+553 LKNINDKGVAKVDEV
-568 REEITRELIN
+568 RDEITSELLN
-578 KKKANLII
+578 KKKAELII
-586 NENSNL
+586 KDNSNI
-592 TTLEEFA
+592 TTLEKFA
-599 GKHKLEII
+599 AKNKLEII
-607 TANAINQK
+607 TANAVNQK

-623 EEPLIVGKAFGL
+623 EESFIVGKAFGL
-635 EELEISKLL
+635 DELQTSKLL
-644 IGKSGVYKL
+644 IGNSGVYKL
-653 KIIKKSIA
+653 KITKKTIA

-668 NLALKLESEE
+668 SLALKLENEE

-685 IISALENTAEIKDNR
+685 IISALENVAEIQDNR
-700 SIFYW
+700 AFFY
-705 FINYNFIFEN
+705 
-715 GMTVLNPFLEK
+715 

>member
-42 EPIGTINGKE
+42 EPIGVINGKE
-52 IPLDNFRFMVEQ
+52 IPLENFRFMVEQ

-86 NFVFEDQFEIL
+86 NFVFENQFEIL
-97 GIGAGRDQIEQV
+97 GIDAGRDQIEQV

-116 INDERFINEAGF
+116 INDERFTNEAGF

-170 LIKSSVAVT
+170 LIKSSIAVT
-179 PKDAEIFHH
+179 PKDAEIFYH
-188 LENDNIDIEYVKYP
+188 LENDNIDFEYVKYP
-202 YSHISDTIF
+202 YSQISDTIF
-211 NISDQDIENYIDK
+211 RFSDQEIKNYINK

-229 SRNESRSIE
+229 KRDESRSLD
-238 YVSFFENATKKDIKD
+238 YVAFFENATENDIKD
-253 IRESLINLTEDK
+253 IRESLIKLTEDRL
-265 YEYNDVSKLTDTI
+265 EYNDVSKLTDTI
-278 FGFYNTRYLNDFIN
+278 VGFYNTKYLNDFIN

-302 YLTKG
+302 YLAKG

-318 NLKSGESF
+318 NLKIGESF

-338 KLIDKKKNGSIRAS
+338 KLVDKKRNSSIRAS

-360 SNRKPPNVNR
+360 SNQKPPNVNR
-370 TKEEAKRVAN
+370 TKDDAKRLAN
-380 NLYRQILRNK
+380 KLFRQILKNK
-390 SKFESLAEQ
+390 SKFESLAEE

-413 FFTEKQIEPAFFT
+413 FFTEEQIEPAFFS
-426 FAKKNRIGKV
+426 FAKKNRIGKIGV
-436 GLVET
+436 VET

-453 QDMVLLASLT
+453 QDLVLLANLT
-463 KNIVPSE
+463 KKIVPSE

-480 TQFEMN
+480 TKFEMN
-486 SLNDNFQ
+486 SLNNDFKS
-493 NAAQESNYNVRF
+493 AAQESGYNVRT
-505 VPNINKLDENLPGL
+505 VKNINKLDENLPGL
-519 PSQRRVIQ
+519 PSQRRIIQ
-527 WIFDDSREV
+527 WVFDDNREV
-536 GEIKKF
+536 GEIKRF

-553 LKNINYEGVADIDEV
+553 LKNINDQGVAKVDEV
-568 REEITRELIN
+568 RDEITSELLN
-578 KKKANLII
+578 KKKAELII
-586 NENSNL
+586 KDNSNI
-592 TTLEEFA
+592 TTLEKFA
-599 GKHKLEII
+599 AKNKLEII
-607 TANAINQK
+607 TANAVNQK

-623 EEPLIVGKAFGL
+623 EESFIVGKAFGL
-635 EELEISKLL
+635 DELQTSKLL
-644 IGKSGVYKL
+644 IGNSGVYKL
-653 KIIKKSIA
+653 KITKKTIA

-668 NLALKLESEE
+668 SLALKLENEE

-685 IISALENTAEIKDNR
+685 IISALENVAEIQDNR
-700 SIFYW
+700 AFFY
-705 FINYNFIFEN
+705 
-715 GMTVLNPFLEK
+715 

>member
-42 EPIGTINGKE
+42 EPIGVINGKE
-52 IPLDNFRFMVEQ
+52 IPLENFRFMVEQ

-86 NFVFEDQFEIL
+86 NFVFENQFEIL
-97 GIGAGRDQIEQV
+97 GIDAGRDQIEQV

-116 INDERFINEAGF
+116 INDERFTNEAGF

-141 KNSNPQAYESWK
+141 KNTNPQAYESWK

-170 LIKSSVAVT
+170 LIKSSIAVT
-179 PKDAEIFHH
+179 PKDAEIFYH
-188 LENDNIDIEYVKYP
+188 LENDNIDFEYVKYP
-202 YSHISDTIF
+202 YSQISDTIF
-211 NISDQDIENYIDK
+211 RFSDQEIKNYINK

-229 SRNESRSIE
+229 KRDESRSLD
-238 YVSFFENATKKDIKD
+238 YVAFFENATENDIKD
-253 IRESLINLTEDK
+253 IRESLIKLTEDRL
-265 YEYNDVSKLTDTI
+265 EYNDVSKLTDTI
-278 FGFYNTRYLNDFIN
+278 VGFYNTKYLNDFIN

-302 YLTKG
+302 YLAKG

-318 NLKSGESF
+318 NLKIGESF

-338 KLIDKKKNGSIRAS
+338 KLVDKKRNSSIRAS

-360 SNRKPPNVNR
+360 SNQKPPNVNR
-370 TKEEAKRVAN
+370 TKDDAKRLAN
-380 NLYRQILRNK
+380 KLFRQILKNK
-390 SKFESLAEQ
+390 SKFESLAEE

-413 FFTEKQIEPAFFT
+413 FFTEEQIEPAFFS
-426 FAKKNRIGKV
+426 FAKKNRIGKIGV
-436 GLVET
+436 VET

-453 QDMVLLASLT
+453 QDLVLLANLT
-463 KNIVPSE
+463 KKIVPSE

-480 TQFEMN
+480 TKFEMN
-486 SLNDNFQ
+486 SLNNDFKS
-493 NAAQESNYNVRF
+493 AAQESGYNVRT
-505 VPNINKLDENLPGL
+505 VKNINKLDENLPGL
-519 PSQRRVIQ
+519 PSQRRIIQ
-527 WIFDDSREV
+527 WVFDDNREV
-536 GEIKKF
+536 GEIKRF

-553 LKNINYEGVADIDEV
+553 LKNINDKGVAKVDEV
-568 REEITRELIN
+568 RDEITSELLN
-578 KKKANLII
+578 KKKAELII
-586 NENSNL
+586 KDNSNI
-592 TTLEEFA
+592 TTLEKFA
-599 GKHKLEII
+599 AKNKLEII
-607 TANAINQK
+607 TANAVNQK

-623 EEPLIVGKAFGL
+623 EESFIVGKAFGL
-635 EELEISKLL
+635 DELQTSKLL
-644 IGKSGVYKL
+644 IGNSGVYKL
-653 KIIKKSIA
+653 KITKKTIA

-668 NLALKLESEE
+668 SLALKLENEE

-685 IISALENTAEIKDNR
+685 IISALENVAEIQDNR
-700 SIFYW
+700 AFFY
-705 FINYNFIFEN
+705 
-715 GMTVLNPFLEK
+715 

>member
-33 TGNSDSTSN
+33 TGNSDGISN
-42 EPIGTINGKE
+42 EPIGSINGKE
-52 IPLDNFRFMVEQ
+52 IPLENFRFMVEQ

-73 MQAVDNVWKQYVR
+73 MQAVNNVWKQYVR

-97 GIGAGRDQIEQV
+97 GIDAGRDQIEQV

-141 KNSNPQAYESWK
+141 KNTNPQAYESWK

-179 PKDAEIFHH
+179 SKDAEIFYH
-188 LENDNIDIEYVKYP
+188 LENDNIDLEYVKFP
-202 YSHISDTIF
+202 YSKISDTIF
-211 NISDQDIENYIDK
+211 KLSDQDIKKYIDK
-224 NQDKY
+224 NQNKY
-229 SRNESRSIE
+229 KRDESRSIE
-238 YVSFFENATKKDIKD
+238 YVSFFENATEEDIKD
-253 IRESLINLTEDK
+253 IRESLLNLTEDRL
-265 YEYNDVSKLTDTI
+265 EYNDVSKLTDTI
-278 FGFYNTRYLNDFIN
+278 VGFYNTKYLSDFIN
-292 RYSDEEFDSI
+292 RYSDKEFDSI

-318 NLKSGESF
+318 NLKIGESF
-326 GPYKDIN
+326 GPYRDIN

-338 KLIDKKKNGSIRAS
+338 KLVDKKKNASIRAS

-360 SNRKPPNVNR
+360 SNAKPPNINR
-370 TKEEAKRVAN
+370 TKDEAKKLAN
-380 NLYRQILRNK
+380 KLFRQILRNK
-390 SKFESLAEQ
+390 SKFESLAEE

-413 FFTEKQIEPAFFT
+413 FFTQDQIEPEFFS
-426 FAKKNRIGKV
+426 FAEKNRIGKI

-441 SFGFHIIKIVDK
+441 SFGFHVIKIVDK
-453 QDMVLLASLT
+453 EDLVLLANLT
-463 KNIVPSE
+463 KRIVPSE
-470 KTSNEVFKNA
+470 QTSNEVFKNA

-486 SLNDNFQ
+486 SLNNNFET
-493 NAAQESNYNVRF
+493 AAQKGDYKIRLVS
-505 VPNINKLDENLPGL
+505 NINKLDENLPGL
-519 PSQRRVIQ
+519 PSQRRIVQ
-527 WIFDDSREV
+527 WIFDDTREV
-536 GEIKKF
+536 GEIKRF

-553 LKNINYEGVADIDEV
+553 LKNINDKGVPEVDEV
-568 REEITRELIN
+568 RDEITREILN
-578 KKKANLII
+578 NKKANLII
-586 NENSNL
+586 KENSSFTNL
-592 TTLEEFA
+592 QEFA
-599 GKHKLEII
+599 AKNKLEII

-623 EEPLIVGKAFGL
+623 EEPFIVGKAFGL
-635 EELEISKLL
+635 DESAISELL
-644 IGKSGVYKL
+644 IGNSGVFKL
-653 KIIKKSIA
+653 KILKKSIA
-661 EDLPDYS
+661 DGLPDYS
-668 NLALKLESEE
+668 QIALKLETEE
-678 RKNLPSL
+678 RKNLQNL
-685 IISALENTAEIKDNR
+685 IISALENIAEIKDNR
-700 SIFYW
+700 STFY
-705 FINYNFIFEN
+705 
-715 GMTVLNPFLEK
+715 

>member
-42 EPIGTINGKE
+42 EPIGVINGKE
-52 IPLDNFRFMVEQ
+52 IPLENFRFMVEQ

-86 NFVFEDQFEIL
+86 NFVFENQFEIL
-97 GIGAGRDQIEQV
+97 GIDAGRDQIEQV

-116 INDERFINEAGF
+116 INDERFTNEAGF

-141 KNSNPQAYESWK
+141 KNTNPQAYESWK

-170 LIKSSVAVT
+170 LIKSSIAVT
-179 PKDAEIFHH
+179 PKDAEIFYH
-188 LENDNIDIEYVKYP
+188 LENDNIDFEYVKYP
-202 YSHISDTIF
+202 YSQISDTIF
-211 NISDQDIENYIDK
+211 RFSDQEIKNYINK

-229 SRNESRSIE
+229 KRDESRSLD
-238 YVSFFENATKKDIKD
+238 YVAFFENATENDIKD
-253 IRESLINLTEDK
+253 IRESLIKLTEDRL
-265 YEYNDVSKLTDTI
+265 EYNDVSKLTDTI
-278 FGFYNTRYLNDFIN
+278 VGFYNTKYLNDFIN

-302 YLTKG
+302 YLAKG

-318 NLKSGESF
+318 NLKIGESF

-338 KLIDKKKNGSIRAS
+338 KLVDKKRNSSIRAS

-360 SNRKPPNVNR
+360 SNQKPPNINR
-370 TKEEAKRVAN
+370 TKDDAKRLAN
-380 NLYRQILRNK
+380 KLFRQILKNK
-390 SKFESLAEQ
+390 SKFESLAEE

-413 FFTEKQIEPAFFT
+413 FFTEEQIEPAFFS
-426 FAKKNRIGKV
+426 FAKKNRIGKIGV
-436 GLVET
+436 VET

-453 QDMVLLASLT
+453 QDLVLLANLT
-463 KNIVPSE
+463 KKIVPSE

-480 TQFEMN
+480 TKFEMN
-486 SLNDNFQ
+486 SLNNDFKS
-493 NAAQESNYNVRF
+493 AAQESGYNVRT
-505 VPNINKLDENLPGL
+505 VKNINKLDENLPGL
-519 PSQRRVIQ
+519 PSQRRIIQ
-527 WIFDDSREV
+527 WVFDDNREV
-536 GEIKKF
+536 GEIKRF

-553 LKNINYEGVADIDEV
+553 LKNINDKGVAKVDEV
-568 REEITRELIN
+568 RDEITRELLN
-578 KKKANLII
+578 KKKAELII
-586 NENSNL
+586 KDNSNI

-599 GKHKLEII
+599 AKNKLEII
-607 TANAINQK
+607 TANAVNQK

-623 EEPLIVGKAFGL
+623 EESFIVGKAFGL
-635 EELEISKLL
+635 DELQTSKLL
-644 IGKSGVYKL
+644 IGNSGVYKL
-653 KIIKKSIA
+653 KITKRSIA

-668 NLALKLESEE
+668 SLALKLENEE

-685 IISALENTAEIKDNR
+685 IISALENVAEIQDNR
-700 SIFYW
+700 AIFY
-705 FINYNFIFEN
+705 
-715 GMTVLNPFLEK
+715 

>member
-42 EPIGTINGKE
+42 EPIGVINGKE
-52 IPLDNFRFMVEQ
+52 IPLENFRFMVEQ

-86 NFVFEDQFEIL
+86 NFVFENQFEIL
-97 GIGAGRDQIEQV
+97 GIDAGRDQIEQV

-116 INDERFINEAGF
+116 INDERFTNEAGF

-141 KNSNPQAYESWK
+141 KNTNPQAYESWK

-170 LIKSSVAVT
+170 LIKSSIAVT
-179 PKDAEIFHH
+179 PKDAEIFYH
-188 LENDNIDIEYVKYP
+188 LENDNIDFEYVKYP
-202 YSHISDTIF
+202 YSQISDTIF
-211 NISDQDIENYIDK
+211 RFSDQEIKNYINK

-229 SRNESRSIE
+229 KRDESRSLD
-238 YVSFFENATKKDIKD
+238 YVAFFENATENDIKD
-253 IRESLINLTEDK
+253 IRESLIKLTEDRL
-265 YEYNDVSKLTDTI
+265 EYNDVSKLTDTI
-278 FGFYNTRYLNDFIN
+278 VGFYNTKYLNDFIN

-302 YLTKG
+302 YLAKG

-318 NLKSGESF
+318 NLKIGESF

-338 KLIDKKKNGSIRAS
+338 KLVDKKRNSSIRAS

-360 SNRKPPNVNR
+360 SNQKPPNVNR
-370 TKEEAKRVAN
+370 TKDDAKILAN
-380 NLYRQILRNK
+380 KLFRQILKNK
-390 SKFESLAEQ
+390 SKFESLAEE

-413 FFTEKQIEPAFFT
+413 FFTEEQIEPAFFS
-426 FAKKNRIGKV
+426 FAKKNRIGKIGV
-436 GLVET
+436 VET

-453 QDMVLLASLT
+453 QDLVLLANLT
-463 KNIVPSE
+463 KKIVPSE
-470 KTSNEVFKNA
+470 QTSNEVFKNA
-480 TQFEMN
+480 TKFEMN
-486 SLNDNFQ
+486 SLNNDFKS
-493 NAAQESNYNVRF
+493 AAQESGYNVRT
-505 VPNINKLDENLPGL
+505 VKNINKLDENLPGL
-519 PSQRRVIQ
+519 PSQRRIIQ
-527 WIFDDSREV
+527 WVFDDNREV
-536 GEIKKF
+536 GEIKRF

-553 LKNINYEGVADIDEV
+553 LKNINDKGVAKVDEV
-568 REEITRELIN
+568 RDEITRELLN
-578 KKKANLII
+578 KKKAELII
-586 NENSNL
+586 KDNSNI

-599 GKHKLEII
+599 AKNKLEIT

-623 EEPLIVGKAFGL
+623 EESFIVGKAFGL
-635 EELEISKLL
+635 DELQTSKLL
-644 IGKSGVYKL
+644 IGNSGVYKL
-653 KIIKKSIA
+653 KITKKSIA

-668 NLALKLESEE
+668 SLALKLENEE

-685 IISALENTAEIKDNR
+685 IISALENVAEIQDNR
-700 SIFYW
+700 AIFY
-705 FINYNFIFEN
+705 
-715 GMTVLNPFLEK
+715 

>member
-42 EPIGTINGKE
+42 EPIGVINGKE
-52 IPLDNFRFMVEQ
+52 IPLENFRFMVEQ

-86 NFVFEDQFEIL
+86 NFVFENQFEIL
-97 GIGAGRDQIEQV
+97 GIDAGRDQIEQV

-116 INDERFINEAGF
+116 INDERFTNEAGF

-134 TDFIVQM
+134 TDFIIQM
-141 KNSNPQAYESWK
+141 KNTNPQAYESWK

-170 LIKSSVAVT
+170 LIKSSIAVT
-179 PKDAEIFHH
+179 PKDAEIFYH
-188 LENDNIDIEYVKYP
+188 LENDNIDFEYVKYP
-202 YSHISDTIF
+202 YSQISDTIF
-211 NISDQDIENYIDK
+211 RFSDQEIKNYINK

-229 SRNESRSIE
+229 ERDESRSLD
-238 YVSFFENATKKDIKD
+238 YVAFFENATDNDIKD
-253 IRESLINLTEDK
+253 IRESLIKLTEDRL
-265 YEYNDVSKLTDTI
+265 EYNDVSKLTDTI
-278 FGFYNTRYLNDFIN
+278 VGFYNTKYLNDFIN

-302 YLTKG
+302 YLAKG

-318 NLKSGESF
+318 NLKIGESF

-338 KLIDKKKNGSIRAS
+338 KLVDKKRNSSIRAS

-360 SNRKPPNVNR
+360 SNQKPPNINR
-370 TKEEAKRVAN
+370 TKDDAKRLAN
-380 NLYRQILRNK
+380 KLFRQILKNK
-390 SKFESLAEQ
+390 SKFESLAEE

-413 FFTEKQIEPAFFT
+413 FFTEEQIEPAFFS
-426 FAKKNRIGKV
+426 FAKKNRIGKIGV
-436 GLVET
+436 VET

-453 QDMVLLASLT
+453 QDLVLLANLT

-470 KTSNEVFKNA
+470 ETSNEVFKNA
-480 TQFEMN
+480 TKFEMN
-486 SLNDNFQ
+486 SLNNDFKS
-493 NAAQESNYNVRF
+493 AAQESGYNVRT
-505 VPNINKLDENLPGL
+505 VKNINKLDENLPGL
-519 PSQRRVIQ
+519 PSQRRIIQ
-527 WIFDDSREV
+527 WVFDDDREV
-536 GEIKKF
+536 GEIKRF

-553 LKNINYEGVADIDEV
+553 LKNINDKGVFKVDEV
-568 REEITRELIN
+568 RDEITRELLN
-578 KKKANLII
+578 KKKAELII
-586 NENSNL
+586 KDNSNI

-599 GKHKLEII
+599 AKNKLEIT

-623 EEPLIVGKAFGL
+623 EESFIVGKAFGL
-635 EELEISKLL
+635 DELQTSKLL
-644 IGKSGVYKL
+644 IGNSGVYKL
-653 KIIKKSIA
+653 KITKKSIA

-668 NLALKLESEE
+668 SLALKLENEE

-685 IISALENTAEIKDNR
+685 IISALENVAEIQDNR
-700 SIFYW
+700 AIFY
-705 FINYNFIFEN
+705 
-715 GMTVLNPFLEK
+715 

>member
-33 TGNSDSTSN
+33 TGNSDGTSN
-42 EPIGTINGKE
+42 EPIGVINGKE
-52 IPLDNFRFMVEQ
+52 IPLENFRFMVEQ

-86 NFVFEDQFEIL
+86 NFVFENQFEIL

-116 INDERFINEAGF
+116 INDERFTNEAGF

-141 KNSNPQAYESWK
+141 KNTNPQAYESWK

-170 LIKSSVAVT
+170 LIKSSIAVT
-179 PKDAEIFHH
+179 PKDAEIFYH
-188 LENDNIDIEYVKYP
+188 LENDNIDFEYVKYP
-202 YSHISDTIF
+202 FSQISDTIF
-211 NISDQDIENYIDK
+211 RFSDQEIKNYINK

-229 SRNESRSIE
+229 KRDESRSLD
-238 YVSFFENATKKDIKD
+238 YVAFFENATENDIKD
-253 IRESLINLTEDK
+253 IRESLIKLTDDRL
-265 YEYNDVSKLTDTI
+265 EYNDVSKLTDTI
-278 FGFYNTRYLNDFIN
+278 VGFYNTKNLNDFIN

-302 YLTKG
+302 YLSKG

-318 NLKSGESF
+318 NLKIGESF

-338 KLIDKKKNGSIRAS
+338 KLVDKKRNSSIRAS

-360 SNRKPPNVNR
+360 SNQKPPNVNR
-370 TKEEAKRVAN
+370 TKDDAKRLAN
-380 NLYRQILRNK
+380 KLFRQILKNK
-390 SKFESLAEQ
+390 SKFESLAEE

-413 FFTEKQIEPAFFT
+413 FFTEEQIEPAFFS
-426 FAKKNRIGKV
+426 FAKKNRIGKIGV
-436 GLVET
+436 VET

-453 QDMVLLASLT
+453 QDLVLLANLT
-463 KNIVPSE
+463 KKIVPSE
-470 KTSNEVFKNA
+470 QTSNEVFKNA
-480 TQFEMN
+480 TKFEMT
-486 SLNDNFQ
+486 SLNNDFKS
-493 NAAQESNYNVRF
+493 AAQESGYNVRT
-505 VPNINKLDENLPGL
+505 VKNINKLDENLPGL
-519 PSQRRVIQ
+519 PSQRRIIQ
-527 WIFDDSREV
+527 WVFDDNREV
-536 GEIKKF
+536 GEIKRF

-553 LKNINYEGVADIDEV
+553 LKNINDKGVANVDEV
-568 REEITRELIN
+568 RDEITSELLN
-578 KKKANLII
+578 KKKAELII
-586 NENSNL
+586 KDNSNI
-592 TTLEEFA
+592 TTLEKFA
-599 GKHKLEII
+599 AKNKLEII
-607 TANAINQK
+607 TANAVNQK

-623 EEPLIVGKAFGL
+623 EESFIVGKAFGL
-635 EELEISKLL
+635 DELQTSKLL
-644 IGKSGVYKL
+644 IGNSGVYKL
-653 KIIKKSIA
+653 KITKKTIA

-668 NLALKLESEE
+668 SLALKLENEE
-678 RKNLPSL
+678 RKELQSL
-685 IISALENTAEIKDNR
+685 IISALENVAEIQDNR
-700 SIFYW
+700 AIFY
-705 FINYNFIFEN
+705 
-715 GMTVLNPFLEK
+715 

>member
-42 EPIGTINGKE
+42 EPIGVINGKE
-52 IPLDNFRFMVEQ
+52 IPLENFRFMVEQ

-86 NFVFEDQFEIL
+86 NFVFENQFEIL
-97 GIGAGRDQIEQV
+97 GIDAGRDQIEQV

-116 INDERFINEAGF
+116 INDERFTNEAGF

-141 KNSNPQAYESWK
+141 KNTNPQAYESWK

-170 LIKSSVAVT
+170 LIKSSIAVT
-179 PKDAEIFHH
+179 PKDAEIFYH
-188 LENDNIDIEYVKYP
+188 LENDNIDFEYVKYP
-202 YSHISDTIF
+202 YSEISDTIF
-211 NISDQDIENYIDK
+211 RFSDQEIKNYINK

-229 SRNESRSIE
+229 KRDDSRSLD
-238 YVSFFENATKKDIKD
+238 YVAFFENATENDIKD
-253 IRESLINLTEDK
+253 IRESLIKLTEDRL
-265 YEYNDVSKLTDTI
+265 EYNDVSKLTDTI
-278 FGFYNTRYLNDFIN
+278 VGFYNTKYLNDFIN

-302 YLTKG
+302 YLAKG

-318 NLKSGESF
+318 NLKIGESF

-338 KLIDKKKNGSIRAS
+338 KLVDKKRNSSIRAS

-360 SNRKPPNVNR
+360 SNQKPPNINR
-370 TKEEAKRVAN
+370 TKDDAKRLAN
-380 NLYRQILRNK
+380 KLFRQILKNK
-390 SKFESLAEQ
+390 SKFESLAEE

-413 FFTEKQIEPAFFT
+413 FFTEEQIDPAFFS
-426 FAKKNRIGKV
+426 FAKKNRIGKIGV
-436 GLVET
+436 VET

-453 QDMVLLASLT
+453 QDLVLLANLT
-463 KNIVPSE
+463 KKIVPSE
-470 KTSNEVFKNA
+470 QTSNEVFKNA
-480 TQFEMN
+480 TKFEMN
-486 SLNDNFQ
+486 SLNNDFKS
-493 NAAQESNYNVRF
+493 AAQESGYNVRT
-505 VPNINKLDENLPGL
+505 VKNINKLDENLPGL
-519 PSQRRVIQ
+519 PSQRRIIQ
-527 WIFDDSREV
+527 WIFDDNREV
-536 GEIKKF
+536 GEIKRF

-553 LKNINYEGVADIDEV
+553 LKNINDKGVAKVDEV
-568 REEITRELIN
+568 RDEITRELLN
-578 KKKANLII
+578 KKKAELII
-586 NENSNL
+586 KNNSNI
-592 TTLEEFA
+592 TTLDEFA
-599 GKHKLEII
+599 AKNKLEIT
-607 TANAINQK
+607 TANAVNQK

-623 EEPLIVGKAFGL
+623 EESFIVGKAFGL
-635 EELEISKLL
+635 DELQTSKLL
-644 IGKSGVYKL
+644 IGNSGVYKL
-653 KIIKKSIA
+653 KITKKSTA

-668 NLALKLESEE
+668 SLALKLENEE

-685 IISALENTAEIKDNR
+685 IISALENVAEIQDNR
-700 SIFYW
+700 AIFY
-705 FINYNFIFEN
+705 
-715 GMTVLNPFLEK
+715 

>member
-33 TGNSDSTSN
+33 TENSDDTLSV
-42 EPIGTINGKE
+42 PIGTVNGKD
-52 IPLDNFRFMVEQ
+52 IPLENFRFMVEQ
-64 TERNFGLTT
+64 TERNFGLST
-73 MQAVDNVWKQYVR
+73 MQAVDNVWKQYIR
-86 NFVFEDQFEIL
+86 NFVFENQFEIL
-97 GIGAGRDQIEQV
+97 GIDAGRDQIEQV

-116 INDERFINEAGF
+116 VNDERFINEAGF

-134 TDFIVQM
+134 TDFIIQM
-141 KNSNPQAYESWK
+141 KNTNPQAYESWK

-170 LIKSSVAVT
+170 LIKSSIAVSD
-179 PKDAEIFHH
+179 KDAQNFYH

-202 YSHISDTIF
+202 YSEISDTIF
-211 NISDQDIENYIDK
+211 KLSDQDIKNYIEK
-224 NQDKY
+224 NKDQYKRD
-229 SRNESRSIE
+229 ESRSIE
-238 YVSFFENATKKDIKD
+238 YVSFFENATEEDIKD
-253 IRESLINLTEDK
+253 IRESIINLTKDK

-278 FGFYNTRYLNDFIN
+278 IGFYNTKYLDEFIN
-292 RYSDEEFDSI
+292 RHSDEEFDSI

-307 KLPSDYAEILF
+307 KLPSEYAEILF
-318 NLKSGESF
+318 NLKRGESF

-338 KLIDKKKNGSIRAS
+338 KLIDRKKNSSIRAS

-360 SNRKPPNVNR
+360 SNRKPPNVER
-370 TKEEAKRVAN
+370 TKAEAKRLAN
-380 NLYRQILRNK
+380 NLFKQILRNK
-390 SKFESLAEQ
+390 KKFENLAKE

-413 FFTEKQIEPAFFT
+413 FFTEEQIEPAFFS
-426 FAKKNRIGKV
+426 FAKKNRIGKI

-453 QDMVLLASLT
+453 EDLVLLASLT
-463 KNIVPSE
+463 KKIIPSD

-486 SLNDNFQ
+486 SLNNNFK
-493 NAAQESNYNVRF
+493 NAAQEGNYKVRY

-519 PSQRRVIQ
+519 TSQRRIVQ
-527 WIFDDSREV
+527 WIFDDVTEV
-536 GEIKKF
+536 GEIKRF

-553 LKNINYEGVADIDEV
+553 INNIKDKGTSDIDEV
-568 REEITRELIN
+568 RDEIRLKLLN
-578 KKKANLII
+578 KKKADLII
-586 NENSNL
+586 KDNANL
-592 TTLEEFA
+592 KSLEEFA
-599 GKHKLEII
+599 AKNKLEII

-623 EEPLIVGKAFGL
+623 NEPFIVGKAFGL
-635 EELEISKLL
+635 DELQTSKLL
-644 IGKSGVYKL
+644 IGNSGIFKL
-653 KIIKKSIA
+653 KIIKKTIA
-661 EDLPDYS
+661 EDLSDYS
-668 NLALKLESEE
+668 NLASKLQSEE
-678 RKNLPSL
+678 REDLPSL
-685 IISALENTAEIKDNR
+685 IISALENTAEIEDNR
-700 SIFYW
+700 S
-705 FINYNFIFEN
+705 NYY
-715 GMTVLNPFLEK
+715 

>member
-33 TGNSDSTSN
+33 TGSSNSTSN
-42 EPIGTINGKE
+42 EPIGVINGKE
-52 IPLDNFRFMVEQ
+52 IPLENFRFMVEQ

-73 MQAVDNVWKQYVR
+73 MQAVNNVWKQYIR

-97 GIGAGRDQIEQV
+97 GIDAGRDQIEQV

-141 KNSNPQAYESWK
+141 KNTNPQAYESWK

-170 LIKSSVAVT
+170 LIKSSLAVT
-179 PKDAEIFHH
+179 SKDAEIFYH
-188 LENDNIDIEYVKYP
+188 LENDNIDLEYVKFP
-202 YSHISDTIF
+202 YSKIPDTIF
-211 NISDQDIENYIDK
+211 KLSDQDIKKYIDK
-224 NQDKY
+224 NQNKY
-229 SRNESRSIE
+229 KRDESRSIE
-238 YVSFFENATKKDIKD
+238 YVSFFENATEEDIKD
-253 IRESLINLTEDK
+253 IRESLLNLTEDRL
-265 YEYNDVSKLTDTI
+265 EYNDVSKLTDTI
-278 FGFYNTRYLNDFIN
+278 VGFYNTKYLSDFVN

-318 NLKSGESF
+318 NLKIGESF

-338 KLIDKKKNGSIRAS
+338 KLIDKKKNASIRAS

-360 SNRKPPNVNR
+360 SNAKPPNINR
-370 TKEEAKRVAN
+370 TKDEAKKLAN
-380 NLYRQILRNK
+380 KLFRQIIRNK
-390 SKFESLAEQ
+390 SKFESLAEE

-413 FFTEKQIEPAFFT
+413 FFTQDQIEPEFFR
-426 FAKKNRIGKV
+426 FAENNRIGKI

-441 SFGFHIIKIVDK
+441 SFGFHVIKIVDK
-453 QDMVLLASLT
+453 EDLVLIANLT
-463 KNIVPSE
+463 KKIVPSE
-470 KTSNEVFKNA
+470 QTSNEVFKNA

-486 SLNDNFQ
+486 SLNNNFET
-493 NAAQESNYNVRF
+493 AAQKSGYKIRLVS
-505 VPNINKLDENLPGL
+505 NINKLDDNLPGL
-519 PSQRRVIQ
+519 PSQRRIVQ
-527 WIFDDSREV
+527 WAFDDTREL
-536 GEIKKF
+536 GEIKRF

-553 LKNINYEGVADIDEV
+553 LKNINDKGVRELNEV
-568 REEITRELIN
+568 REEITREILN
-578 KKKANLII
+578 NKKANLIVK
-586 NENSNL
+586 ENSNFN
-592 TTLEEFA
+592 TLEEFA
-599 GKHKLEII
+599 AKNKLEII

-623 EEPLIVGKAFGL
+623 EEPFIVGKAFGL
-635 EELEISKLL
+635 DESEISELL
-644 IGKSGVYKL
+644 IGNSGVFKL
-653 KIIKKSIA
+653 KISKKSYA

-668 NLALKLESEE
+668 ELASKLETEE
-678 RKNLPSL
+678 RKNLSNL
-685 IISALENTAEIKDNR
+685 IISALENIAEIKDNR
-700 SIFYW
+700 STFY
-705 FINYNFIFEN
+705 
-715 GMTVLNPFLEK
+715 

>member
-42 EPIGTINGKE
+42 EPIGVINGKE
-52 IPLDNFRFMVEQ
+52 IPLENFRFMVEQ

-86 NFVFEDQFEIL
+86 NFVFENQFEIL
-97 GIGAGRDQIEQV
+97 GIDAGRDQIEQV

-116 INDERFINEAGF
+116 INDERFTNEAGF

-170 LIKSSVAVT
+170 LIKSSIAVT
-179 PKDAEIFHH
+179 PKDAEIFYH
-188 LENDNIDIEYVKYP
+188 LENDNIDFEYVKYP
-202 YSHISDTIF
+202 YSQISDTIF
-211 NISDQDIENYIDK
+211 RFSDQEIKNYINK
-224 NQDKY
+224 NQGKY
-229 SRNESRSIE
+229 KRDESRSLD
-238 YVSFFENATKKDIKD
+238 YVAFFENATENDIKD
-253 IRESLINLTEDK
+253 IRESLIKLTEDRL
-265 YEYNDVSKLTDTI
+265 EYNDVSKLTDTI
-278 FGFYNTRYLNDFIN
+278 VGFYNTKYLNDFIN

-302 YLTKG
+302 YLAKG

-318 NLKSGESF
+318 NLKIGESF

-338 KLIDKKKNGSIRAS
+338 KLVDKKRNSSIRAS

-360 SNRKPPNVNR
+360 SNQKPPNVNR
-370 TKEEAKRVAN
+370 TKDDAKRLAN
-380 NLYRQILRNK
+380 KLFRQILKNK
-390 SKFESLAEQ
+390 SKFESLAEE

-413 FFTEKQIEPAFFT
+413 FFTEEQIEPAFFS
-426 FAKKNRIGKV
+426 FAKKNRIGKIGV
-436 GLVET
+436 VET

-453 QDMVLLASLT
+453 QDLVLLANLT
-463 KNIVPSE
+463 KKIVPSE

-480 TQFEMN
+480 TKFEMN
-486 SLNDNFQ
+486 SLNNDFKS
-493 NAAQESNYNVRF
+493 AAQESGYNVRT
-505 VPNINKLDENLPGL
+505 VKNINKLDENLPGL
-519 PSQRRVIQ
+519 PSQRRIIQ
-527 WIFDDSREV
+527 WVFDDNREV
-536 GEIKKF
+536 GEIKRF

-553 LKNINYEGVADIDEV
+553 LKNINDKGVANVDEV
-568 REEITRELIN
+568 RDEITSELLN
-578 KKKANLII
+578 KKKAELII
-586 NENSNL
+586 KDNSNI
-592 TTLEEFA
+592 TTLEKFA
-599 GKHKLEII
+599 AKNELEII
-607 TANAINQK
+607 TANAVNQR

-623 EEPLIVGKAFGL
+623 EEPFIVGKAFAL
-635 EELEISKLL
+635 DELQTSKLL
-644 IGKSGVYKL
+644 IGNSGVYKL
-653 KIIKKSIA
+653 KITKKTIA

-668 NLALKLESEE
+668 SLALKLENEE

-685 IISALENTAEIKDNR
+685 IISALENVAEIQDNR
-700 SIFYW
+700 AFFY
-705 FINYNFIFEN
+705 
-715 GMTVLNPFLEK
+715 

>member
-1 MALLGKI
+1 VALLGKI

-33 TGNSDSTSN
+33 TGNSDSISN

-73 MQAVDNVWKQYVR
+73 MQAVDNVWKQYIR

-97 GIGAGRDQIEQV
+97 GIDAGRDQIEQV

-202 YSHISDTIF
+202 YSQISDTIF
-211 NISDQDIENYIDK
+211 NLSDQDIENYIDK

-229 SRNESRSIE
+229 TRNKSRSIE
-238 YVSFFENATKKDIKD
+238 YVSFFENATEKDIKD
-253 IRESLINLTEDK
+253 IRESLSNLTEDK

-278 FGFYNTRYLNDFIN
+278 VGFYNTRYLNDFIN

-370 TKEEAKRVAN
+370 TKDEAKRVAN
-380 NLYRQILRNK
+380 NLFRQVLRNN
-390 SKFESLAEQ
+390 SKFESLAEE
-399 FSDGPSKSLGGDLG
+399 FSDGPSKSSGGDLG
-413 FFTEKQIEPAFFT
+413 FFTEKQMEPAFFS
-426 FAKKNRIGKV
+426 FVKKNRIGKI

-453 QDMVLLASLT
+453 EDLVLLASLT

-493 NAAQESNYNVRF
+493 NAAREGNHKVRF

-519 PSQRRVIQ
+519 PSSQRRVIQ

-599 GKHKLEII
+599 GKNKLEII

-623 EEPLIVGKAFGL
+623 DEPFIVGKAFGL
-635 EELEISKLL
+635 EEFEISKLL

-661 EDLPDYS
+661 EDLLDYS
-668 NLALKLESEE
+668 DLALKLESEE

-700 SIFYW
+700 SIFY
-705 FINYNFIFEN
+705 
-715 GMTVLNPFLEK
+715 